1 MTDRTSG
8 PVDAPI
14 SRRTLLAVAGSGAFV
29 SLSGCLAEGNPATTE
44 TTLTLTD
51 TATGET
57 RTPVDTE
64 EVTLGRLEY
73 YYFAFSLDGPTE
85 VSYQVDVV
93 SGDPVHVYVV
103 TPEEYEI
110 LAEEESG
117 FEAIEGSVIEE
128 TYSGNETVSL
138 DSGDYRLII
147 VNTNADV
154 LPENV

>member
-1 MTDRTSG
+1 M
-8 PVDAPI
+8 DAAI
-14 SRRTLLAVAGSGAFV
+14 SRRTLLAVAGSGALAG
-29 SLSGCLAEGNPATTE
+29 LSGCLAEGNPAETE
-44 TTLTLTD
+44 TTLSLTD

-57 RTPVDTE
+57 RTPVKNE
-64 EVTLGRLEY
+64 EVSLGRLEY
-73 YYFAFSLDGPTE
+73 YYFEFSLDGPTE

-93 SGDPVHVYVV
+93 RGDPIHSYLV

-117 FEAIEGSVIEE
+117 FEAIEGSIVEE
-128 TYSGNETVSL
+128 TYSGTATVSL

-154 LPENV
+154 LPENA